1 MAKRDMVRRE
11 AQAPIYID
19 EYGRDIGRGGG
30 RDWRGIANVFGLLI
44 VAIVASI
51 VFVHLYWGP
60 NGVKVYGY
68 ILLVAGIIYGVWTM
82 IMQNF
87 NMFSRHTR
95 DIVKS
100 TTEALIDVQV
110 SDDKGEV
117 ARIISALQ
125 SSNHDAAMLARRMMT
140 TSKQIADEQRASTGT
155 GVPSIQEL
163 LTNQFGSGTDRNR
176 TRDVEDEDD
185 EDDDIV

>member
-1 MAKRDMVRRE
+1 MARKDMVRRE

-19 EYGRDIGRGGG
+19 ENGRDISRGG
-30 RDWRGIANVFGLLI
+30 RDWRGIANVFALMI
-44 VAIVASI
+44 VFIIASI

-60 NGVKVYGY
+60 DGVQIYGY
-68 ILLVAGIIYGVWTM
+68 ILLVAGIVFGVWTM
-82 IMQNF
+82 IMHTF

-95 DIVKS
+95 DIVRS

-125 SSNHDAAMLARRMMT
+125 SSNHDSAMLARRMMT
-140 TSKQIADEQRASTGT
+140 TSKDMANDMKANSGT
-155 GVPSIQEL
+155 GVPSIQDL
-163 LTNQFGSGTDRNR
+163 LATQFGSGADRNR
-176 TRDVEDEDD
+176 IRDD
-185 EDDDIV
+185 EDDDDDDIV